1 MYSGVISLAVLR
13 SKMKSAPAEEPV
25 VVAKV
30 SSSVGTIPSVDDPAF
45 ADFIEDES
53 NLLKWIDAAE

>member
-1 MYSGVISLAVLR
+1 
-13 SKMKSAPAEEPV
+13 MKSAPAEEPV

>member
-1 MYSGVISLAVLR
+1 MYSGVISLAVLK
-13 SKMKSAPAEEPV
+13 SKLTSAPAEEPI
-25 VVAKV
+25 AATKV

-53 NLLKWIDAAE
+53 NLLKWIDTAE